1 MKARAYSKDQERQ
14 DALLGNFVSFQKER
28 VVTFAKE
35 ESPRLTLVPYAP
47 TGLGNFKMAGPFPV
61 SSPVTGTRS
70 RKGGRVWTTAQH
82 GTNPRGTPTRDGDL
96 SAQSACPG
104 GTGCTACH
112 PGRLQAREKRRPRRS
127 SAETR
132 VDTNLS
138 DVLQSP
144 LLQELACHLLP
155 EKSPLGV
162 SMLFTMRLPPRC

>member
-1 MKARAYSKDQERQ
+1 M
-14 DALLGNFVSFQKER
+14 
-28 VVTFAKE
+28 
-35 ESPRLTLVPYAP
+35 
-47 TGLGNFKMAGPFPV
+47 
-61 SSPVTGTRS
+61 
-70 RKGGRVWTTAQH
+70 WTTAQH
-82 GTNPRGTPTRDGDL
+82 GTNPRGAPTRDGDL

-112 PGRLQAREKRRPRRS
+112 PGRLQAQEKRRPRRS

-162 SMLFTMRLPPRC
+162 SMLFTTRLPPPMLTLMKAQREGGLLDQRNTEQTCSQEAPSV

>member
-61 SSPVTGTRS
+61 SSPVTCTRS
-70 RKGGRVWTTAQH
+70 RKGGRVWTTTQH
-82 GTNPRGTPTRDGDL
+82 STNPWGTPTRDGDL

-112 PGRLQAREKRRPRRS
+112 LGRLQAREKRRPRRS
-127 SAETR
+127 SAETQKHEWTQTSLTFCR
-132 VDTNLS
+132 GPYCRSLLVTCFRKRALWGYQCY
-138 DVLQSP
+138 LQ
-144 LLQELACHLLP
+144 
-155 EKSPLGV
+155 
-162 SMLFTMRLPPRC
+162 